1 MKLGFSQRGYKE
13 ESHTKCCIR
22 KEGCQESI
30 KSTTIKLLLLTRLD
44 YNQKHMLAKNIKRI
58 QCVSN
63 KNSLQDLSLTFRQL
77 WWCPEFIYLRNPLR
91 WIAYQTSSL
100 THSFTALLPSIA
112 CPCIVCPSLIC
123 PSIAGVRPP
132 LCTTAPL
139 PLGQIDGAK
148 WRHK

>member
-1 MKLGFSQRGYKE
+1 MKLGFSQREYKE

-58 QCVSN
+58 ECVSN
-63 KNSLQDLSLTFRQL
+63 KNSLQDLSSTFRQL

-100 THSFTALLPSIA
+100 TNSFTALLPQH
-112 CPCIVCPSLIC
+112 SL
-123 PSIAGVRPP
+123 PMHSLPKHNLPKHSRRS
-132 LCTTAPL
+132 APTL
-139 PLGQIDGAK
+139 HYCSPAAWLDRWGKMAA
-148 WRHK
+148 